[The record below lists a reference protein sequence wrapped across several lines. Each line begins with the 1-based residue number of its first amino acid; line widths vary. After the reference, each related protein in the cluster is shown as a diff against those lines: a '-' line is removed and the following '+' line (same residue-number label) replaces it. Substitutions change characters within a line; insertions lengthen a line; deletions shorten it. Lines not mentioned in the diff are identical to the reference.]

1 MTKIKTLKNLELGL
15 YQDAAREGMT
25 LSQHL
30 NELARKGEIAEELY
44 KPEARNSHGEPVD
57 AFRQILAEAGIRT
70 KGEFAQ
76 TGDAFLTDPNNR
88 VLFPEFVSREYRD
101 AERDAVNVLQTA
113 DLVSVR
119 IGIDGTAHRTG
130 VITAGQEK
138 DLEFGRVAEMGEMAT
153 YTIKLSDKA
162 VNATKYGGVLRM
174 SYESVRRAKL
184 PILSRYIAK
193 ISRAQNRRK
202 AKQALNTALNGDGN
216 SNPAPASTAAT
227 GGSFTLQDIIGI
239 QMDGLVQ
246 GVQFGIITAD
256 AADLAAILNLD
267 VFTGAAATAAGA
279 DFRDTGRWPNILG
292 MTPKLALA
300 DSALQG
306 SKKLLAIDQA
316 NGLEEFYENGS
327 ELTESERLITSQF
340 ENIAISE
347 VVGWAKPDT
356 QAFRTKSHA

>member
-1 MTKIKTLKNLELGL
+1 MTKITKLKNLEFGL
-15 YQDAAREGMT
+15 YQDAKREGMT
-25 LSQHL
+25 LSQYL
-30 NELARKGEIAEELY
+30 GELARKGEISEDLY
-44 KPEARNSHGEPVD
+44 RPDVRNAQGEPVD
-57 AFRQILAEAGIRT
+57 AFRQMLAAAGIRT

-76 TGDAFLTDPNNR
+76 TGDAFVSDPTNR
-88 VLFPEFVSREYRD
+88 VLFPEYVSREYRD
-101 AERDAVNVLQTA
+101 AERDAVNVLQTS

-119 IGIDGTAHRTG
+119 IGIDGNAYRTG
-130 VITAGQEK
+130 VINGGQEK
-138 DLEFGRVAEMGEMAT
+138 DLEFGRVAELGEMPA
-153 YTIKLSDKA
+153 YTIKLSEKA
-162 VNATKYGGVLRM
+162 VNAGKYGGVLKM
-174 SYESVRRAKL
+174 SYDAVRRAKL

-216 SNPAPASTAAT
+216 NNPAPASAPAA
-227 GGSFTLQDIIGI
+227 GSSFALEDIIAL
-239 QMDGLVQ
+239 QMDGLVE

-256 AADLAAILNLD
+256 SADLAAILNLD
-267 VFTGAAATAAGA
+267 IFTGAAATAAGA
-279 DFRDTGRWPNILG
+279 DFRDTGRWPNLLG

-327 ELTESERLITSQF
+327 ELVESEKLITSQF

-347 VVGWAKPDT
+347 VVGWAKPDG
-356 QAFRTKSHA
+356 QAFRTKSHS

>member
-1 MTKIKTLKNLELGL
+1 MTKITKLKNLELGL

-25 LSQHL
+25 LSQYL
-30 NELARKGEIAEELY
+30 TEMGRKGEISEELY
-44 KPEARNSHGEPVD
+44 RPDVRNSQGGQVD
-57 AFRQILAEAGIRT
+57 AFQQMLAAGGIRT

-76 TGDAFLTDPNNR
+76 TGDAFLSDPSNR
-88 VLFPEFVSREYRD
+88 VLFPEYVSREYRD
-101 AERDAVNVLQTA
+101 AERDAVNVLQTS

-119 IGIDGTAHRTG
+119 VGIDGSAYRTG
-130 VITAGQEK
+130 VIAAGQEK
-138 DLEFGRVAEMGEMAT
+138 DLEFGRVAELGEMAT

-162 VNATKYGGVLRM
+162 VNAGKYGGVLRM
-174 SYESVRRAKL
+174 SYEGVRRAKL
-184 PILSRYIAK
+184 PILSRYIGK

-216 SNPAPASTAAT
+216 NNPAPASVAAT
-227 GGSFTLQDIIGI
+227 GASFTLQDVIAL
-239 QMDGLVQ
+239 QMDGLIN

-256 AADLAAILNLD
+256 TADLAAILNLD
-267 VFTGAAATAAGA
+267 IFTGVAATAAGA

-327 ELTESERLITSQF
+327 ELVESERLITSQF

-347 VVGWAKPDT
+347 VVGWAKPDG